1 MAEPATDAVGVIHD
15 DLRRGWT
22 GQQATACH
30 HVGAGPLSPDT
41 TRDDDVWYRASNASG
56 YTNNV
61 FAQTALDGAEI
72 LGPDTPA
79 GVRLAQ
85 TGRFLTYL
93 GEDLLRRAEYW
104 HAVTFG
110 RSQSEA

>member
-1 MAEPATDAVGVIHD
+1 
-15 DLRRGWT
+15 
-22 GQQATACH
+22 
-30 HVGAGPLSPDT
+30 
-41 TRDDDVWYRASNASG
+41 VWYRASNASG

-61 FAQTALDGAEI
+61 FAQAALDGAEI

-110 RSQSEA
+110 RSQSQATAAWPRVQRPDPDLLLRAFRTLYHPGKQVSSRSAVTTPERTHGQ